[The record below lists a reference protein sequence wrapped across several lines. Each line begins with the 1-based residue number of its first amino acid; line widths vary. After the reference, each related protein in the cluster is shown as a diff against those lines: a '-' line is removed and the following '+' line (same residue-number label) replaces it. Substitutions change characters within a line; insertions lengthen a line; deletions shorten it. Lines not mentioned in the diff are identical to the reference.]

1 MLFYF
6 FILIYT
12 MKFKKKINIKKTNDN
27 QRKSKAKKEVRKKKT
42 EKKNI
47 KKPKNIKKAEKEII
61 KEPRNIKSKK
71 ETIKEKNKD
80 SEINF
85 EKITSFPYD
94 FYFYKDLI
102 QENLG
107 LGSTFITFKSINDIL
122 ALVYVTDDYSIIFY
136 DIAQNKQLNIIEK
149 PQKDI
154 CNLQYCL
161 DNQNKRDLILSQSC
175 YNNIKI
181 WDANNYN
188 CILNLKDMEL
198 SYVHVSKVC
207 FMNYKNNIYIILS
220 STSFSDP
227 TCKLF
232 DLSGKSI
239 KEINFDLNIN
249 SIITYNDDELSKF
262 YILIS
267 TPNMVKSYNYD
278 EGKLYHSYLNIR
290 KSYIYNLIVI
300 NKDRIWEPT
309 HLFGNYGN
317 YVIIWNFHTGEM
329 LNYVYFNY
337 NINNICLWNKQF
349 LIAICENFNES
360 KDIISLLDIRTGKL
374 KKNLITSENCKFS
387 MISKIEHP
395 DYGEGLVV
403 LTHDHKIKLF
413 LTEINN
419 FGFDLTTYL
428 ADMLYNRVKDQFI

>member
-1 MLFYF
+1 
-6 FILIYT
+6 

-27 QRKSKAKKEVRKKKT
+27 QRKSKVKKEERKKKK
-42 EKKNI
+42 EKKII
-47 KKPKNIKKAEKEII
+47 KKPKNIE
-61 KEPRNIKSKK
+61 SKK
-71 ETIKEKNKD
+71 ETIKEEKNKD
-80 SEINF
+80 REINF
-85 EKITSFPYD
+85 EKITSFPYK

-107 LGSTFITFKSINDIL
+107 LCSTFITFKSINKIL
-122 ALVYVTDDYSIIFY
+122 TLVYITDDYSIISY
-136 DIAQNKQLNIIEK
+136 DIVKNKQLNIIK
-149 PQKDI
+149 NPQKDI

-161 DNQNKRDLILSQSC
+161 DNKNKRDLVLSQSC

-181 WDANNYN
+181 WDINNYK
-188 CILNLKDMEL
+188 CILNLKDLEL
-198 SYVHVSKVC
+198 NYVSISKVC

-232 DLSGKSI
+232 DLSGKLI
-239 KEINFDLNIN
+239 KKIDFDSNIN
-249 SIITYNDDELSKF
+249 YIITYKDDELSKF

-267 TPNMVKSYNYD
+267 TPNMIKSYNYD
-278 EGKLYHSYLNIR
+278 EGKIYHNYLNIQ
-290 KSYIYNLIVI
+290 KSYIYNLIVV

-317 YVIIWNFHTGEM
+317 YAIIWNFNTGEM
-329 LNYVYFNY
+329 LNNVYFNG
-337 NINNICLWNKQF
+337 NINNICLWNNQF
-349 LIAICENFNES
+349 LIAIDENLNEN
-360 KDIISLLDIRTGKL
+360 KDIISLLDVSTGKL

-395 DYGEGLVV
+395 DYGEGLVI
-403 LTHDHKIKLF
+403 LTQDHKIKLF
-413 LTEINN
+413 LTEVNN

-428 ADMLYNRVKDQFI
+428 ADMVYNEIKDNF